1 MENPAARRTLPAAL
15 TPRVLV
21 RGHHNAGKTRAALAH
36 VADLVAAGCDPASV
50 MLVVA
55 SPTARDDARRALAAA
70 DPALGSVR
78 VLTARAFELDL
89 LGEPAARAVTGRRP
103 RVLADFEEQF
113 LIEDLRTTS
122 MAGKRIKGMFGFFQR
137 GWTELA
143 DDDLGSFILDAQE
156 YVLHSAIKGHLSAY
170 DALHPCEVS
179 NFAVNYLR
187 VCPEPAAASGLLHV
201 VIDDYQALNRASQQ
215 VFELLAP
222 QTLWVFAD
230 EVCAAQGSDPFPY
243 LKGVTEFVEHHPEA
257 VLVSLEAPAP
267 TEVAGAA
274 SALVELGFV
283 NAVSPCA
290 VENRGKEI
298 AEADYAVGSLGEPPA
313 GVEALTF
320 GTPREEF
327 DGVAGRVEGL
337 LGEGAVPSDV
347 VVAVPNRNWAS
358 NMARALAAR
367 GVATQVLGRRQ
378 AVGGNLR
385 QLEACG
391 SARLYTAL
399 ALLADPKDALAWRCW
414 CGFGDYLG
422 RSNVFGAI
430 ERQAAEHEMGVAAL
444 LDELYRTGEASTAA
458 QQAFFEAYRQGR
470 AMIQSLADL
479 RGASLVAELASGL
492 GLEEVPSVVAAAQ
505 GAAGDNAHATAI
517 FDELQ
522 RRVLDAALA
531 GDEGGVRIV
540 EYGCLA
546 GIAAEHLLVT
556 GCMNGW
562 FPEHAYF
569 DLAEADFEQR
579 RRMDTAC
586 RAGVYALAGAAGTS
600 LVWSGFELCDL
611 ESAERLKLKGYRVR
625 MDADGVRVTTV
636 KRSDVVEQALTAW
649 GL

>member
-1 MENPAARRTLPAAL
+1 MENPTADRSLPAAL

-21 RGHHNAGKTRAALAH
+21 RGHHNAGKTQAALAH
-36 VADLVAAGCDPASV
+36 VADLVEAGCAPASV

-55 SPTARDDARRALAAA
+55 SPTAQADARRALVAAN
-70 DPALGSVR
+70 PALEGVR
-78 VLTARAFELDL
+78 ITTARAFELDL
-89 LGEPAARAVTGRRP
+89 LGEPAARAITGRRP
-103 RVLADFEEQF
+103 RILADFEEQF

-137 GWTELA
+137 SWTELA
-143 DDDLGSFILDAQE
+143 DDDMGSFILDAQE
-156 YVLHSAIKGHLSAY
+156 YVLHSAIKGYLAAY
-170 DALHPCEVS
+170 DAMHSCEVS

-187 VCPEPAAASGLLHV
+187 VCPEPAAVSGLLHV

-215 VFELLAP
+215 VFELVAP

-230 EVCAAQGSDPFPY
+230 GMHAAQGSDPFPY
-243 LKGVTEFVEHHPEA
+243 LKGVVEFEERYPE
-257 VLVSLEAPAP
+257 VVVVDLEAPAP
-267 TEVAGAA
+267 TGVAGAA
-274 SALVELGFV
+274 AVLVELGFV
-283 NAVSPCA
+283 DAVSPCA
-290 VENRGKEI
+290 VENRGKEV
-298 AEADYAVGSLGEPPA
+298 AEAVYAVGSLEEPLA
-313 GVEALTF
+313 GLEALTF

-327 DGVAGRVEGL
+327 DGVAERVEDL
-337 LGEGAVPSDV
+337 LKEGAAPAEV
-347 VVAVPNRNWAS
+347 VVAVPNRSWAS
-358 NMARALAAR
+358 NMAKALAAR
-367 GVATQVLGRRQ
+367 GVAVQTLGRRQ
-378 AVGGNLR
+378 AVGGDLR

-399 ALLADPKDALAWRCW
+399 ALLADPEDALAWRCW

-422 RSNVFGAI
+422 RSNVFSAI
-430 ERQAAEHEMGVAAL
+430 ELRATEREMGVAAL
-444 LDELYRTGEASTAA
+444 LDELYRAGESSTAA
-458 QQAFFEAYRQGR
+458 QQAFFEAYRQGK
-470 AMIQSLADL
+470 AMIQSLDGL
-479 RGASLVAELASGL
+479 RGVALVAELASGL
-492 GLEEVPSVVAAAQ
+492 GLEGVPSAVAAARD
-505 GAAGDNAHATAI
+505 AAGENADAVAI
-517 FDELQ
+517 FGELQ
-522 RRVLDAALA
+522 RRVLDPALA

-546 GIAAEHLLVT
+546 GIAAEHLFVT

-579 RRMDTAC
+579 RRMDVAC
-586 RAGVYALAGAAGTS
+586 RAGVYALAGTATTS

-625 MDADGVRVTTV
+625 MGAEGVRVTTV